1 MKQRTEKQELIDQGL
16 KILKDRHVEGELF
29 LLDSKSTR
37 VSVSSGKVENLE
49 ERQDK
54 GCGVRILHR
63 GKIGFSYFSDWS
75 LSALQETIERATAF
89 THLSY
94 PDDSHGFPEPAAAEP
109 LDTLDPTL
117 PDIPTPQK
125 IRFAMAIEESARS
138 YDRRIEK
145 IKSADYKDFMG
156 QITLANSLGVLEHYH
171 FGRVAGSIELSGTD
185 GTSSH
190 MGYHH
195 AFGKTLKELEA
206 GHIGR
211 TAAAKALEKFGSR
224 EFKTATLSVVFN
236 NETTANLFAEIYPLF
251 SAKNILKKKSI
262 LVDKLGIPIGS
273 SAITLLDDGRKEEG
287 FLSAPFDGEG
297 TPTRETMLI
306 HEGILENYLH
316 NRSTALKM
324 RHEPTGNSVRESYTV
339 SPKIGI
345 TNLYTKPSKIK
356 AEELINRVQRGV
368 YITELYGLHTVDTI
382 TGDFSVGASGR
393 VIENG
398 RLSFPIH
405 QIALSGNILDFL
417 QSIEAVA
424 DDLKFFAWSGGGVSM
439 LLKKMTVSGS

>member
-1 MKQRTEKQELIDQGL
+1 MMEQQKLIEQGL
-16 KILKDRHVEGELF
+16 KILKERHTEGELF

-37 VSVSSGKVENLE
+37 VSISSGKVENLE

-54 GCGVRILHR
+54 GCGVRVLHR
-63 GKIGFSYFSDWS
+63 GKIGFSFFSDWS
-75 LSALQETIERATAF
+75 LSSLRETIERATAF
-89 THLSY
+89 SHLSY
-94 PDDSHGFPEPAAAEP
+94 SDDSHGFPEPAATEP

-117 PDIPTPQK
+117 PDTPTLQK

-138 YDRRIEK
+138 YDQRIEK

-156 QITLANSLGVLEHYH
+156 QITLANSLGVFEHYR

-195 AFGKTLKELEA
+195 SFGKTLRELEA

-211 TAAAKALEKFGSR
+211 TAAAKAMEKFGSR

-251 SAKNILKKKSI
+251 SAKNVLKKKSI
-262 LVDKLGIPIGS
+262 LADKLGLPIGS

-287 FLSAPFDGEG
+287 FLAVPFDGEG
-297 TPTRETMLI
+297 TPAGETMLI
-306 HEGILENYLH
+306 REGILENYLH
-316 NRSTALKM
+316 NHSTALKM
-324 RHEPTGNSVRESYTV
+324 RHKPTGNGVRESYNV

-345 TNLYTKPSKIK
+345 TNLYTKPSSIK
-356 AEELINRVQRGV
+356 AEELIHRAHKGV
-368 YITELYGLHTVDTI
+368 YITELLGLHTIDTI

-398 RLSFPIH
+398 QLSYPIH
-405 QIALSGNILDFL
+405 HIALSGSILDFL

-424 DDLKFFAWSGGGVSM
+424 DDLEFFAWSGGGVSM
-439 LLKKMTVSGS
+439 LLKRMTVSGS